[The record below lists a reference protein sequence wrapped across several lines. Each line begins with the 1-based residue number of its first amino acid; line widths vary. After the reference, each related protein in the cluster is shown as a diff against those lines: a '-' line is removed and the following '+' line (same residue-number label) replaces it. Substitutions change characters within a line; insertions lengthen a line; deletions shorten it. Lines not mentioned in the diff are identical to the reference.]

1 VALIIPSKILSIKT
15 IFEDILTYILVQ
27 SCVFLAYR
35 FKPDNFSS
43 RESHDKVDVIGCFS
57 DLVDIMAKTMSLGEQ
72 NLGEMFRL
80 DGKLAPA
87 WI

>member
-1 VALIIPSKILSIKT
+1 MPGSAVKDALT
-15 IFEDILTYILVQ
+15 HILVQ
-27 SCVFLAYR
+27 TCVFLAYR

-72 NLGEMFRL
+72 NLGKMFRL
-80 DGKLAPA
+80 DGELAPA
-87 WI
+87 

>member
-1 VALIIPSKILSIKT
+1 VALIIPLKILSIKT

-27 SCVFLAYR
+27 SCVFLAYG
-35 FKPDNFSS
+35 FEPDNFSS
-43 RESHDKVDVIGCFS
+43 RESHDEVDVIGCFS

-80 DGKLAPA
+80 DGELAPA
-87 WI
+87 